1 MTMKKFVLSILACA
15 AVPTLSAQ
23 TTKVEFR
30 TLCIQLMPGL
40 ETLTIA
46 GEKAGE
52 STQVK
57 LFTDVSPVVQG
68 SFTSGQAEFFAETAG
83 ADGKP
88 VRKAVAKGPLAKSE
102 RQLFVF
108 IPTGSKDKLPYHL
121 VCYDDDTKFFP
132 MGHIRA
138 INLAPGPV
146 RFVISG
152 AATPEVP
159 PGKHALFPHSKKVN
173 EYDMYPVVVEFK
185 GADNA
190 WVKGQSVNWK
200 ATDRRREIVV
210 TMIEPKFKQPV
221 VRIFGDVPPWLEAP
235 AAAP

>member
-1 MTMKKFVLSILACA
+1 MKKLVLSILACL

-30 TLCIQLMPGL
+30 TLCLQLLPGL
-40 ETLTIA
+40 DNLTIA

-52 STQVK
+52 TKQVK
-57 LFTDVSPVVQG
+57 LFTDVSPVVEG
-68 SFTSGQAEFFAETAG
+68 SFASGQAEFFAETAG

-88 VRKAVAKGPLAKSE
+88 VRQAVARAPLAKSE
-102 RQLFVF
+102 RQLFLF

-121 VCYDDDTKFFP
+121 VCYDDDTKTFP

-152 AATPEVP
+152 AQTPEIP

-173 EYDMYPVVVEFK
+173 DYDMYPVVIEFR
-185 GADNA
+185 GVDGT

-200 ATDRRREIVV
+200 STDRRREVV
-210 TMIEPKFKQPV
+210 ITMIDPKFKQPV
-221 VRIFGDVPPWLEAP
+221 VKLYGDVPPWLETP
-235 AAAP
+235 AATP